1 MFYRFVFQRPSGL
14 DGVSGVTALKPVVMV
29 HASAQEHV
37 SLKTSEQ
44 FLLQFHAQENLDRQ
58 AIVPSG
64 VVRVDNVILHFSRF
78 ISLFASGAIFY
89 STFRLLLGTKR
100 LFS

>member
-1 MFYRFVFQRPSGL
+1 M
-14 DGVSGVTALKPVVMV
+14 TALKPVVMV

-37 SLKTSEQ
+37 SLKISGQ

-64 VVRVDNVILHFSRF
+64 VVQVDNVILHFSRF
-78 ISLFASGAIFY
+78 NSLFASDAIFH
-89 STFRLLLGTKR
+89 STFRSLLVAQNA
-100 LFS
+100 